1 MLNDYRLN
9 RINDLIEHYKKA
21 FEGLLDTSR
30 YLRGEDLDVMR
41 KALRDG
47 LKKDFRDEKRNSRYF
62 HRTFNKAYRAMR
74 KEFALTEASERIEK
88 LVEEYNLRYEEELEQ
103 SEKEVEELEGSD
115 ELEHESDNVGNG
127 SEEVSA
133 EVTEADEDVEDMDFR
148 DVYEDVEQFDIDDE
162 DE

>member
-1 MLNDYRLN
+1 MLNDYRLK

-21 FEGLLDTSR
+21 FERLFDTSR

-62 HRTFNKAYRAMR
+62 HRTFNKAYRVMR
-74 KEFALTEASERIEK
+74 KEFAQTEASERIEK
-88 LVEEYNLRYEEELEQ
+88 LIEEYNLRYEEELEQ
-103 SEKEVEELEGSD
+103 SEKEVEELEGAL
-115 ELEHESDNVGNG
+115 ELEQESDIDVGNG
-127 SEEVSA
+127 SEEVR
-133 EVTEADEDVEDMDFR
+133 EADEDVEDMDFR
-148 DVYEDVEQFDIDDE
+148 DVYEDVELYDIDDE